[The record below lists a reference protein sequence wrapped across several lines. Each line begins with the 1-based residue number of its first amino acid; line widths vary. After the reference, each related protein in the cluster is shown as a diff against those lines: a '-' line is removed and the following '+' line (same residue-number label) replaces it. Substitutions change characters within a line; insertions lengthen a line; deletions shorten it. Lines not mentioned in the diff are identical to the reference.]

1 VDQDPADADVGLFTL
16 LVQYRA
22 CYFGGHHH
30 LGDAERVIVSF
41 RGIPRDVLAVSA
53 ERPRGRPRRGDNP
66 PARQRAVVLGSDW
79 PMTDPGA
86 EIATIRSLGLTAEK
100 QDAVLGGYI
109 ARLFGLTA

>member
-1 VDQDPADADVGLFTL
+1 
-16 LVQYRA
+16 
-22 CYFGGHHH
+22 
-30 LGDAERVIVSF
+30 
-41 RGIPRDVLAVSA
+41 
-53 ERPRGRPRRGDNP
+53 
-66 PARQRAVVLGSDW
+66 VLGSDW